1 MLLTRSKIAFKILG
15 WKYGFDLDSFLKLA
29 YADQYWSDEQRELY
43 QTQHMQEI
51 ITHCYKNVPHYR
63 RFMQV
68 NRLTPQDFHTLAD
81 LNKFPIIRK
90 QDVYDRHEEYLA
102 LNHKKFSPLERATGG
117 TTGIAFRF
125 FNDTNSWGLNWATKI
140 RTFSWGGYKYG
151 ENKVAVMAGG
161 SLLPEGRFATKSR
174 LWRYINNYLLLPI
187 TVMTNEIM
195 DSYYNQL
202 VASKIKFL
210 RGYPSAIFT
219 FAKYLKQSGRTIPLV
234 SVFTTAEMLHDHQ
247 RLLIEEIFCCKA
259 FDTYGCG
266 DGMGGANECE
276 KHEGMH
282 INIETSYMQIVK
294 ENGEEALAG
303 ESGEIVLTSFHDYAM
318 PLIRYAPG
326 DMAVKG
332 PSACSCGRTLPVIS
346 KIIGRTSDLIELANG
361 RKINGL
367 SIPFESWSDSIE
379 RFQIVQTRVDHLDVN
394 IIPKTTTTKHDL
406 QVIKER
412 MHFFA
417 GDGVTVSVNKVDN
430 IPLPKS
436 GKMRYVIS
444 QLDTSV

>member
-1 MLLTRSKIAFKILG
+1 
-15 WKYGFDLDSFLKLA
+15 
-29 YADQYWSDEQRELY
+29 
-43 QTQHMQEI
+43 
-51 ITHCYKNVPHYR
+51 
-63 RFMQV
+63 
-68 NRLTPQDFHTLAD
+68 
-81 LNKFPIIRK
+81 
-90 QDVYDRHEEYLA
+90 
-102 LNHKKFSPLERATGG
+102 
-117 TTGIAFRF
+117 
-125 FNDTNSWGLNWATKI
+125 
-140 RTFSWGGYKYG
+140 
-151 ENKVAVMAGG
+151 
-161 SLLPEGRFATKSR
+161 
-174 LWRYINNYLLLPI
+174 
-187 TVMTNEIM
+187 MTNEIM
-195 DSYYNQL
+195 DSYYKQM
-202 VASKIKFL
+202 AACKINFL

-247 RLLIEEIFCCKA
+247 RLLIEEVFCCKA

-282 INIETSYMQIVK
+282 INIETSYMQIIK
-294 ENGEEALAG
+294 ENGEEALPG

-332 PSACSCGRTLPVIS
+332 TSACSCGRTLPMIS

-367 SIPFESWSDSIE
+367 SIPFETWSESIH
-379 RFQIVQTRVDHLDVN
+379 RFQIVQTKTGQLEVN
-394 IIPKTTTTKHDL
+394 IIPKTTTTNHDI

-412 MHFFA
+412 MQFFA
-417 GDGVTVSVNKVDN
+417 GEGIEVRVNKVAV

-436 GKMRYVIS
+436 GKMRYVVS
-444 QLDTSV
+444 QIESS